1 MLLCGF
7 DRNYTVGMEFL
18 NSLIAF
24 IRYHLSLW
32 RKVYVTFPKDIEV
45 MAFTFGHKNTYNIP
59 S

>member
-1 MLLCGF
+1 MWKIGSR
-7 DRNYTVGMEFL
+7 DSGE
-18 NSLIAF
+18 LITLK

-45 MAFTFGHKNTYNIP
+45 MAFTFGHKNTDNIP